1 MGKGPRPVGCV
12 FANSAGREFRSREE
26 PLGMELV
33 NLDSVA
39 RSTLL
44 WLQHGT
50 FPQDRLSLV
59 QAVAVS
65 ALALS

>member
-1 MGKGPRPVGCV
+1 
-12 FANSAGREFRSREE
+12 
-26 PLGMELV
+26 MELV